1 MLGSGGPPR
10 AGAGGGRKDGAEIGG
25 DADSCPQVV
34 RRIRIGAPQRTGV
47 AMTLV
52 ANHARFLPAVPG
64 LRAVQVEQ
72 GADVADHYI
81 AARAGEGHL
90 VITADLPLAA
100 EVMGQGA
107 QALSPRGELY
117 DADTIGQRLNMRD
130 FMETMRGSGLHGGGP
145 PPLGERERAAFANA
159 LDRWLARRQPG
170 RK

>member
-1 MLGSGGPPR
+1 
-10 AGAGGGRKDGAEIGG
+10 
-25 DADSCPQVV
+25 
-34 RRIRIGAPQRTGV
+34 
-47 AMTLV
+47 MTLV
-52 ANHARFLPAVPG
+52 ANHALFLPAVPG

-130 FMETMRGSGLHGGGP
+130 LMETMRGSWLQGGGP
-145 PPLGERERAAFANA
+145 PHIGDRARAAFAN
-159 LDRWLARRQPG
+159 DVTHC
-170 RK
+170 